1 MQLERSNLFFG
12 DEVAKTIL
20 DLVCTFRKAR
30 EVAVQLC
37 KNIVLQSVFLI
48 YTVSWISPPAGE
60 RS

>member
-1 MQLERSNLFFG
+1 MVVYDHISLQLERSDLFFG

-37 KNIVLQSVFLI
+37 EKRFAIC
-48 YTVSWISPPAGE
+48 ISHLY
-60 RS
+60 S